1 MSFLFENNLRI
12 FNEYLAG
19 VKFANGKNSLRL
31 YEPIDYVLSFGGK
44 RIRPVLTMMA
54 YELFGG
60 TVTDVLP
67 QAAGIEIFHN
77 FTLLHDD
84 IMDNATVRRGR
95 DTVHKKWNTNTAI
108 LSGDA
113 MLILAYKYITDI
125 SAMPNTPISKT
136 AQLLQSFNKTALSV
150 CEGQQYDMD
159 FENRSDVT
167 LAEYFTMIRLKTAVL
182 LAGALEIGAIMADAP
197 ATTCEALYNYGIN
210 IGIAFQLQDD
220 LLDLY
225 GNEET
230 FGKKIGNDIIEKKKT
245 FLYLKALELIA
256 DGAAL
261 RTALQY
267 SDISAVRSLY
277 ESVNIKQHCE
287 NEIKHYYN
295 KALEF
300 LTPLPQNNVLLSL
313 KDLSDKLLLRTL

>member
-1 MSFLFENNLRI
+1 M
-12 FNEYLAG
+12 LAH
-19 VKFANGKNSLRL
+19 
-31 YEPIDYVLSFGGK
+31 EIFGGS
-44 RIRPVLTMMA
+44 A
-54 YELFGG
+54 AA
-60 TVTDVLP
+60 VLP

-84 IMDNATVRRGR
+84 VMDNAAVRRGR
-95 DTVHKKWNTNTAI
+95 DTVHKKWNINTAI

-113 MLILAYKYITDI
+113 MLILAYKYITD
-125 SAMPNTPISKT
+125 APNAPAGKLLS
-136 AQLLQSFNKTALSV
+136 LLQSFNRTALGV

-159 FENRSDVT
+159 FENRSQVT
-167 LAEYFTMIRLKTAVL
+167 LAEYFKMIRLKTAVL
-182 LAGALEIGAIMADAP
+182 LAGALEIGAIMADADS
-197 ATTCEALYNYGIN
+197 AAHNALYNYGIH

-230 FGKKIGNDIIEKKKT
+230 FGKKTGSDITEKKKT
-245 FLYLKALELIA
+245 FLYLKTLELA
-256 DGAAL
+256 TDNNALQTSLQAAL
-261 RTALQY
+261 QQ

-287 NEIKHYYN
+287 NEIKRYYC

-300 LTPLPQNNVLLSL
+300 LNLLPQNDVLVSL
-313 KDLSDKLLLRTL
+313 KEFSDKLLCRTF